1 MNLFFEICLDGLSE
15 KYLKNFSPKHALSLP
30 PPAYFFFS
38 SFFLTLFKFLNAK
51 YNLFHMNNKQK

>member
-30 PPAYFFFS
+30 PPASFFFS

-51 YNLFHMNNKQK
+51 